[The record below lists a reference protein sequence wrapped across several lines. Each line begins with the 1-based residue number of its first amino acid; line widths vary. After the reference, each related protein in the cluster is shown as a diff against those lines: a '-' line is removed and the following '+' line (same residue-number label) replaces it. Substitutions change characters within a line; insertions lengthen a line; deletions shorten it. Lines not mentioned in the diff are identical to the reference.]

1 VRYKRTRSGIYI
13 PKRADQKKRTDDVGE
28 PFQASRLLTQLRA
41 ESNCNLQISTPGQ
54 DTREDGHATADTPGN
69 CNGGVTPQR
78 VWCMAT
84 LKLTKPTRAISASGA
99 ALVAHDRRAQT
110 SEGIHARPQRHPSL
124 TRHAPV
130 AREARDSCER
140 GHTAATPPRPVS
152 DRFWPLRGRADA
164 SARDGPH
171 RAHRQRERRCPDARV
186 AREDRSRSHTPPS
199 PTTTSLEPRSDPM
212 DVGMYI
218 GSDIVCAVCR

>member
-1 VRYKRTRSGIYI
+1 MPSRNRSPMREWKTRSNAGRQSRAMRLACSGLALVPARHTTQAPCGTSVRGAVYIYPSGPI
-13 PKRADQKKRTDDVGE
+13 RKSARTTSE
-28 PFQASRLLTQLRA
+28 NRSRLPDFSPNLRA
-41 ESNCNLQISTPGQ
+41 EY
-54 DTREDGHATADTPGN
+54 N

-78 VWCMAT
+78 VWCMAA
-84 LKLTKPTRAISASGA
+84 LKLTKPTRAISASG

-186 AREDRSRSHTPPS
+186 AREDRSRSHTAHA
-199 PTTTSLEPRSDPM
+199 TL
-212 DVGMYI
+212 
-218 GSDIVCAVCR
+218 